1 MPPAVAGLSGSC
13 ASIPC
18 RFSYPEEL
26 RPSSVQGLWYFGSPY
41 PKNYPPVVARSR
53 PGAVHESFAG
63 RARLVGDPGLRD
75 CSLELGPPLS
85 AELGGRYY
93 FRGDL
98 GGYNQ
103 FSFSEHA
110 ALQVLD
116 EPVLEVP
123 SEVVAGALAELR
135 CRVPDSCPRQRP
147 RLRWEGA
154 QELPEASEREWREDG
169 AGAASVV
176 SRLRFRPRREDGGRS
191 LGCHVT
197 LPNSSLAFSAGLALD
212 VQYEPQVLEVSGPS
226 EALEGSQVLLGCSAE
241 GRPPP
246 LLTWFRGP
254 QVLRE
259 EPGAEAL
266 PLHLAQVSPQDSGTY
281 TCVAEN
287 RHGRHNRSLELHVAY
302 APRPPVLN
310 GTLWVLAGE
319 QVRLTCSARSHPAP
333 IVTLARGRRVVA
345 AAVYERQVSLELPA
359 ATPEDGG
366 EYLCRAENQ
375 HGHSSLAFNVTVEY
389 PPVVLPESRC
399 APVGEGLARCVCAA
413 AAVPAP
419 SVAFELPWLNLSV
432 AEGHRDFALT
442 WSAPGAVS
450 AALTLRGALEPR
462 LAVLCAARNGHGA
475 ARVQLRFHHPGE
487 DWGKTGKN
495 GKNWEKIGENLGF
508 WAQLGL
514 VGPGPCAW
522 PWSRGSPCSVP
533 PGTGMERPGCSSG
546 STIQVRERKIGR
558 KSVKI
563 GEKTVKIGDLGP
575 AGPSWARPLS
585 KALEPR
591 LAVLCAARNGHGAA
605 RVQLRFHHPG
615 ENWGKT
621 GEIGEKTVKFGVF
634 GTAGP
639 SWAQPLRGALEPRSP
654 CSAPPGTGTERPGC
668 SSGSTIRVRIGGK
681 RGKTVKIGEKV
692 AKTGRKLVKIW
703 GFGTPGPSWARPLR
717 GALEPQLAVLCAA
730 RNGHGVARVQLRFH
744 HPGEDWGE
752 LGKKRRKLGK
762 KTAKIGEKTVKIG
775 DLGPAGPSW
784 ARPLHGALEPRSPC
798 SAPPGTG
805 TGPPGC
811 SSGSTIRVRIGGKT
825 GKIGE
830 KTVKIGE
837 KTVKIWGFGPC
848 WA

>member
-1 MPPAVAGLSGSC
+1 MSRLPLLLLLLLPPGILCASWAAWLPPAVAGLSGSC

-375 HGHSSLAFNVTVEY
+375 HGHSSLAFNVTVECE
-389 PPVVLPESRC
+389 PLVLPESRC

-413 AAVPAP
+413 AASPAP

-450 AALTLRGALEPR
+450 AALDPARGPGA
-462 LAVLCAARNGHGA
+462 AARRA
-475 ARVQLRFHHPGE
+475 LR
-487 DWGKTGKN
+487 
-495 GKNWEKIGENLGF
+495 
-508 WAQLGL
+508 
-514 VGPGPCAW
+514 
-522 PWSRGSPCSVP
+522 R

-546 STIQVRERKIGR
+546 STIRQVWSGPRSVPWAPSSPSPSSSPLVCYLSQSRRKKASG
-558 KSVKI
+558 SPEV
-563 GEKTVKIGDLGP
+563 TPVTP
-575 AGPSWARPLS
+575 AGGAGPGATPTAGALAPGVGRWGWGEGQGAPARGRPLPPP
-585 KALEPR
+585 KPARGPPEEPPEY
-591 LAVLCAARNGHGAA
+591 A
-605 RVQLRFHHPG
+605 
-615 ENWGKT
+615 E
-621 GEIGEKTVKFGVF
+621 
-634 GTAGP
+634 
-639 SWAQPLRGALEPRSP
+639 
-654 CSAPPGTGTERPGC
+654 
-668 SSGSTIRVRIGGK
+668 IRVK
-681 RGKTVKIGEKV
+681 
-692 AKTGRKLVKIW
+692 
-703 GFGTPGPSWARPLR
+703 
-717 GALEPQLAVLCAA
+717 
-730 RNGHGVARVQLRFH
+730 
-744 HPGEDWGE
+744 
-752 LGKKRRKLGK
+752 
-762 KTAKIGEKTVKIG
+762 
-775 DLGPAGPSW
+775 
-784 ARPLHGALEPRSPC
+784 
-798 SAPPGTG
+798 
-805 TGPPGC
+805 
-811 SSGSTIRVRIGGKT
+811 
-825 GKIGE
+825 
-830 KTVKIGE
+830 
-837 KTVKIWGFGPC
+837 
-848 WA
+848 